1 MPKDKKLVPSVLYTT
16 EAEKSKLDAEKDLE
30 IPDPEDGAA
39 IMESLVAE
47 AQELDDESVLRST
60 TD

>member
-1 MPKDKKLVPSVLYTT
+1 MPKDEKLVPSVLYTT

-39 IMESLVAE
+39 TMESLVSE
-47 AQELDDESVLRST
+47 AQCLDDRVNE
-60 TD
+60 